1 MTATILFSRPA
12 YRFLMSCVVVLCC
25 FTLHSTAQ
33 LPQTPIIPGHSANW
47 IGAGMD
53 AFRAMTLS
61 NREIMGVASQY
72 AAQMDM
78 QNQLAPPS
86 NPYSVRLAKLTGR
99 HILED
104 GMRLN
109 FRAYI
114 SPQINAF
121 ALADGTV
128 RVYSGL
134 MDYMTDEEVLGVI
147 GHEIGHVK
155 NNDHKDKLRT
165 ALLSSAARKAAA
177 TSNSMLG
184 QMATSAVGAVAENL
198 VNAKF
203 SQSQETDADDYGL
216 QFLKRNG
223 YSPRAMATALQKLA
237 KLSAGRSNFVQ
248 QMFST
253 HPEPQKRALRMA
265 KMVGK

>member
-1 MTATILFSRPA
+1 MTFSTYTF
-12 YRFLMSCVVVLCC
+12 YRFVACFLVVLCS
-25 FTLHSTAQ
+25 FAPHRSMAQ
-33 LPQTPIIPGHSANW
+33 LQQNPVLGGNSINW

-72 AAQMDM
+72 AAQMDT
-78 QNQLAPPS
+78 QNQLAPPN

-109 FRAYI
+109 YRAYI

-184 QMATSAVGAVAENL
+184 QMATSAVGALAQNL

-223 YSPRAMATALQKLA
+223 YNPRAMATALQKLA

-253 HPEPQKRALRMA
+253 HPDPQKRALRMA

>member
-1 MTATILFSRPA
+1 MLPIA
-12 YRFLMSCVVVLCC
+12 
-25 FTLHSTAQ
+25 AQ
-33 LPQTPIIPGHSANW
+33 YSQSPVPGGQSANW

-61 NREIMGVASQY
+61 NKEIMGVASQY

-78 QNQLAPPS
+78 QNQRAPPN

-104 GMRLN
+104 GLRLSY
-109 FRAYI
+109 RVYL
-114 SPQINAF
+114 SPQVNAF

-134 MDYMTDEEVLGVI
+134 MDMMTDEEVLGVI
-147 GHEIGHVK
+147 GHEIGHIK

-177 TSNSMLG
+177 TSTGLLG
-184 QMATSAVGAVAENL
+184 QMAGSAVGAVAQNL

-203 SQSQETDADDYGL
+203 SQSQETQADDYGL

-223 YSPRAMATALQKLA
+223 YHLRAMATALQKLA
-237 KLSAGRSNFVQ
+237 KLGAGRSNFVQ

-253 HPEPQKRALRMA
+253 HPDPQKRAQRMA